1 MSKLLRTSAFL
12 LLAAT
17 TACAS
22 DKPAP
27 KSGAATATTEVPTF
41 EDPEE
46 PAYVPVRRALSDEQK
61 ALIFD
66 SPLRT
71 LTGEETSLAAFRG
84 KTLMVVNVAS
94 QCGLTPQ
101 YEQLQGLQAK
111 FEARGFSVV
120 AFPCN
125 QFGGQEPG
133 TEDEILAFGKDNYQ
147 VTFPLMQKIET
158 NGADQHP
165 IYQALT
171 SIDDDAGKA
180 GDVAWNFEKF
190 LVSADG
196 AFVTRIRPQVAPDD
210 PAVVELLTAELGR

>member
-1 MSKLLRTSAFL
+1 MKTLWGVSAFAL
-12 LLAAT
+12 ILAGG
-17 TACAS
+17 ACKTE
-22 DKPAP
+22 KPAP
-27 KSGAATATTEVPTF
+27 KSGVAEELPAF

-46 PAYVPVRRALSDEQK
+46 PAYVPVRRELSAAQQ

-101 YEQLQGLQAK
+101 YKQLQGLQAK
-111 FEARGFSVV
+111 YEPQGFSVV

-133 TEDEILAFGKDNYQ
+133 TDSEILSFGKDNYQ
-147 VTFPLMQKIET
+147 VTFPLMEKIET

-171 SIDDDAGKA
+171 SIGDDSGNA

-196 AFVTRIRPQVAPDD
+196 AFVTRIRPQIAPDD
-210 PAVVELLTAELGR
+210 PAVVELLTAELAR

>member
-1 MSKLLRTSAFL
+1 MAKRIGTSAIAVL
-12 LLAAT
+12 MVAS
-17 TACAS
+17 ACG

-27 KSGAATATTEVPTF
+27 KSGVEKELPAF
-41 EDPEE
+41 EDPEQ
-46 PAYVPVRRALSDEQK
+46 PAYVPVRRELSAEQQ

-71 LTGEETSLAAFRG
+71 LTGEDTSLAAFRG
-84 KTLMVVNVAS
+84 KALMVVNVAS

-101 YEQLQGLQAK
+101 YKQLQTLQTK
-111 FEARGFSVV
+111 YESQGFSVV

-125 QFGGQEPG
+125 KFGGQEPG
-133 TEDEILAFGKDNYQ
+133 TDFEILAFGKDKYQ
-147 VTFPLMQKIET
+147 VTFPLMEKIET
-158 NGADQHP
+158 NGANQHP

-171 SIDDDAGKA
+171 SIDDDAGKS

-196 AFVTRIRPQVAPDD
+196 AFVTRIRPQIAPDD
-210 PAVVELLTAELGR
+210 PAVVALLASELER